1 MTDFN
6 RRFQDVLVDNNSGCH
21 LSEAVIYGRF
31 IRYKRMDDILRAY
44 MPDIT
49 REVNVFVDLTT
60 MLNKVYKFDNIAN
73 PLGILACMGNLP
85 LHYRHYFN
93 RLGIKSN
100 IFLIYSSNDSAN
112 NYRYIANYD
121 AKHKIAKDTNPTVH
135 EIIKHNIELLATL
148 VQFMPGIYLKK
159 GTVEPTVIACDLI
172 EKFNQSNVTHNIFIT
187 SSDYAYQLPAMSN
200 VLMIYKKSVS
210 TEDGKS
216 EDLSFGVTR
225 ENALSIYIQMK
236 TKNPQITNIDET
248 WVSPFMTLNGLSCR
262 DIKAIISYTS
272 CLKVLRTIAASYS
285 VITPDSLYNIME
297 SLYPGKGTREE
308 VYARH
313 CAINLRHQLN
323 LYRQLPESLESN
335 FLTDVYDQQA
345 LYDISNLYFNGV
357 NTIDFHKL

>member
-6 RRFQDVLVDNNSGCH
+6 RLQDVLVDNNSGCH

-44 MPDIT
+44 MPDISK
-49 REVNVFVDLTT
+49 EVNVFIDLTT
-60 MLNKVYKFDNIAN
+60 MLNKVYKFENIAN

-121 AKHKIAKDTNPTVH
+121 SKHKISKDSNPTVH
-135 EIIKHNIELLATL
+135 EIIKHNIDLLGTL

-159 GTVEPTVIACDLI
+159 GTVEPSVIACDLI
-172 EKFNQSNVTHNIFIT
+172 DKFSQSDVIHNIFIT
-187 SSDYAYQLPAMSN
+187 SSDYSYQLPVVSN
-200 VLMIYKKSVS
+200 VLVIYKKSVS
-210 TEDGKS
+210 IGEGKS
-216 EDLSFGVTR
+216 EDLSFGITR
-225 ENALSIYIQMK
+225 ENALSLYIQMK
-236 TKNPQITNIDET
+236 TKNLQEMNVDES
-248 WVSPFMTLNGLSCR
+248 WISPFMVLNGLSCR
-262 DIKAIISYTS
+262 DVKALISYTQS
-272 CLKVLRTIAASYS
+272 LKVLYSITASYS
-285 VITPDSLYNIME
+285 VITPDSLYDVME
-297 SLYPGKGTREE
+297 SMYPGKASREE
-308 VYARH
+308 VYARY
-313 CAINLRHQLN
+313 CALDITHQLN

-345 LYDISNLYFNGV
+345 LYDISNLYFSGT
-357 NTIDFHKL
+357 NTIDFQKL